1 MGSILLTLPN
11 GEELLLPKYGCE
23 ILKAEQTRQLL
34 GADVIVVTV
43 SSDDP
48 LELPI
53 GTRLVFGGDE
63 YVLNL
68 VSKLEKRG
76 QYNYTYDF
84 LFEATFY
91 DLIRA
96 VFLDV
101 DATGNYFGSE
111 FDLIG
116 DLGFYAGVLVNAANN
131 QFGNGKW
138 VLGDIA
144 ESETK
149 TLSFSNVSTLEALQ
163 YICNEFQVEFTVNRL
178 PNGARRLNIKK
189 IGSMVNIPFE
199 YGKGY
204 GAKVLT
210 RSAVSDTRI
219 VNRVYPYG
227 SNENLPAG
235 YRGNSPTLRI
245 GPAKADFI
253 DNDESIEAFGV
264 HSVSKVF
271 DNIKPER
278 IGTVST
284 TGLTA
289 LEFVDDTMDFDLSEK
304 VGENT
309 TYLIPDRTVK
319 ITFQTGGLAGKQ
331 FELESYTHAEKK
343 FKLIPFTDSAGLVT
357 PGPEPFVIH
366 TGDKYVMSDI
376 YMPMSYVE
384 AAEAKLRT
392 EAQIYLDANRLPQV
406 TYALEADEDYIRGL
420 IGDSETQMFG
430 LGDSIPVKDEE
441 LDFDKYIRIIG
452 ITRDVLRPTRYIF
465 DLADSY
471 DVNYIRR
478 ADQVAQEVKTIIR
491 RNDLRNPIRAR
502 ANYRTQQELLG
513 MIFDTEGNYFTEKIK
528 PGSIE
533 TLMLS
538 VGAKSQQ
545 FILNLVM
552 EPNYAGQTNAVLIN
566 AGSLVHY
573 TIEPII
579 RTWYIPE
586 ATVAL
591 GTDEAYYIYA
601 RCNRNTEDATILF
614 ETAQIKVDQEGGYYH
629 FLLGVLHSVDPTLLV
644 RFISLTYGSTT
655 INGRFIKTGIIMSG
669 DGRVWFDL
677 DAGEI
682 GGRITFRTAEGED
695 KELADFFQ
703 EQKDFADLVTEQ
715 LGSNDGVIETWFY
728 DGVPTLNNQPAI
740 NWNTIPLKD
749 DHLNDLYYDQISGKS
764 YRFVKNGLNYSWTL
778 IVNSDLEAALALAA
792 QAKDTADGKRRVFV
806 ATPFPPYDIGDLWS
820 NGTDLMICIVSKA
833 SGPFVSSDWDLATNY
848 DNTKTTI
855 DGGVVTSGR
864 IQLVGEDGQIKAGIT
879 GGGTNDSA
887 IRFWAG
893 ASYANRDVAP
903 FRVNQGG
910 EVFAR
915 RRIEVMNA
923 SNIGQAGICGALVA
937 GDGEVRI
944 WAGTNYA
951 GRNTAPFR
959 VFANGEM
966 ISTAGKIGN
975 WTIDPNGISNDSGTA
990 YIVFRTTTNAD
1001 RNEVMIG
1008 TNVFPATSGAK
1019 SVAVFRTT
1027 EPNATG
1033 ENYAGVFYAKNG
1045 LLNWALYAFD
1055 GISFL
1060 GQTLINGK
1068 KSFISNLTN
1077 QFVTL
1082 DPTMYDLISV
1092 YPISGSCYVEFTP
1105 PGSGRRFIIGE
1116 GKEISIINRNDD
1128 FSNFYLK
1135 DIIINN
1141 GTFIIEGGKCV
1152 TIVYSVGNWYVKSEF
1167 NNNF

>member
-1 MGSILLTLPN
+1 MASILLTLPN
-11 GEELLLPKYGCE
+11 GDDLLLPRYGTE

-34 GADVIVVTV
+34 GADVIIITV

-53 GTRLVFGGDE
+53 GTRFVFGGDE

-68 VSKLEKRG
+68 VSKLDKKG
-76 QYNYTYDF
+76 QYDYTYDF

-111 FDLIG
+111 FSLIG
-116 DLGFYAGVLVNAANN
+116 DLAHFTGVIINAANN

-138 VLGDIA
+138 ILGDIA
-144 ESETK
+144 DSETK
-149 TLSFSNVSTLEALQ
+149 TLTFSNVSTLEALQ
-163 YICNEFQVEFTVNRL
+163 YICDQFEVEFSVDRL
-178 PNGARRLNIKK
+178 PNGVRRLNVKK

-199 YGKGY
+199 YGQGY
-204 GAKVLT
+204 GAKNLT

-227 SNENLPAG
+227 SNENLPSG

-245 GPAKADFI
+245 GPAKADFL
-253 DNDESIEAFGV
+253 DNEESIEKFGV
-264 HSVSKVF
+264 HSISKNF
-271 DNIKPER
+271 DDIKPER
-278 IGTVST
+278 VGVVSSL
-284 TGLTA
+284 GA
-289 LEFVDDTMDFDLSEK
+289 DEFEFFDDSMDFDLAEK
-304 VGENT
+304 IGENT
-309 TYLIPDRTVK
+309 TYLIPERTAK

-331 FELESYTHAEKK
+331 FELESYTHADKK
-343 FKLIPFTDSAGLVT
+343 FRLTPFTDNAGLVT
-357 PGPEPFVIH
+357 PGPEPFVVH
-366 TGDKYVMSDI
+366 TGDKYVISDI
-376 YMPMSYVE
+376 YMPQSYVT

-392 EAQIYLDANRLPQV
+392 EAQIYLDANALPQV
-406 TYALEADEDYIRGL
+406 TYQLTIDEQYIQGI
-420 IGDSETQMFG
+420 IGDSESQPFKV
-430 LGDSIPVKDEE
+430 GDSIPVKDVE

-452 ITRDVLRPTRYIF
+452 ITRNVLDPTQYIV

-478 ADQVAQEVKTIIR
+478 ADQIAQQVKTIIR
-491 RNDLRNPIRAR
+491 MNDLRNPHRAR

-513 MIFDTEGNYFTEKIK
+513 MVFDTEGNYFTEKIK

-552 EPNYAGQTNAVLIN
+552 EPNFAGQTNTVLIN
-566 AGSLVHY
+566 QGTLVHY
-573 TIEPII
+573 TIETAI

-601 RCNRNTEDATILF
+601 RCNKNTEDATILF
-614 ETAQIKVDQEGGYYH
+614 ETAQIKVDQDGGYYH
-629 FLLGVLHSVDPTLLV
+629 FLLGVLHSVDPILMV

-655 INGRFIKTGIIMSG
+655 INGRFIKTGMIISG
-669 DGRVWFDL
+669 DGRVWIDL

-695 KELADFFQ
+695 KAIADFFQ
-703 EQKDFADLVTEQ
+703 EQRDFVDLVTEK
-715 LGSNDGVIETWFY
+715 LGENDGVIETWFY
-728 DGVPTLNNQPAI
+728 EGAPTLNNQPAI
-740 NWNTIPLKD
+740 NWTTIPVRD
-749 DHLNDLYYDQISGKS
+749 DHLNDTYTDTISGKS
-764 YRFVKNGLNYSWTL
+764 YRWVKNGMVYSWAM

-806 ATPFPPYDIGDLWS
+806 TTPFPPYDVGDLWS

-833 SGPFVSSDWDLATNY
+833 SGAWVSSDWDLATNY

-879 GGGTNDSA
+879 GGGNSDSA
-887 IRFWAG
+887 VRFWAG
-893 ASYANRDVAP
+893 NSFANKDVAP

-923 SNIGQAGICGALVA
+923 SNVGQAGICGALVA
-937 GDGEVRI
+937 GDGEVRM
-944 WAGTNYA
+944 WAGSDYA

-959 VFANGEM
+959 VMANGQM
-966 ISTAGKIGN
+966 ISTSGKIGN
-975 WTIDPNGISNDSGTA
+975 WTISPNGLTNDSGTA
-990 YIVFRTTTNAD
+990 YIIFRTTTAAE

-1008 TNVFPATSGAK
+1008 TNVFPATSGSA
-1019 SVAVFRTT
+1019 SVAVFRATA
-1027 EPNATG
+1027 PNPSG

-1068 KSFISNLTN
+1068 KHFAANMAN
-1077 QFVTL
+1077 QFVSL
-1082 DPTMYDLISV
+1082 DPTLYDLITV
-1092 YPISGSCYVEFTP
+1092 YPTSGSCYVEFLP
-1105 PGSGRRFIIGE
+1105 EASRRFVIGE
-1116 GKEISIINRNDD
+1116 GKEICIINRNDN
-1128 FSNFYLK
+1128 FSDFYLK
-1135 DIIINN
+1135 NIIINN
-1141 GTFIIEGGKCV
+1141 GTFVVAGGKCV
-1152 TIVYSVGNWYVKSEF
+1152 TIFYSLGNWYVKSEF
-1167 NNNF
+1167 DNNF

>member
-1 MGSILLTLPN
+1 MASILLTLPD
-11 GEELLLPKYGCE
+11 GSELLLPRSDCA
-23 ILKAEQTRQLL
+23 IVQAEQTKQLL
-34 GADVIVVTV
+34 GYDVIQITI
-43 SSDDP
+43 SSDNAI
-48 LELPI
+48 ELPI
-53 GTRLVFGGDE
+53 GTIFVFGGEE
-63 YVLNL
+63 YTLNL
-68 VSKLEKRG
+68 VSKVHKKSSFD
-76 QYNYTYDF
+76 YVYDL

-96 VFLDV
+96 PFLDV

-111 FDLIG
+111 FDLMG
-116 DLGFYAGVLVNAANN
+116 DLSHYAGVVVNAANL

-138 VLGDIA
+138 ILGDVA
-144 ESETK
+144 DSETK
-149 TLSFSNVSTLEALQ
+149 PLSFSNVSTLEALQ
-163 YICNEFQVEFTVNRL
+163 YICNEFEVEFYVDQL
-178 PNGARRLNIKK
+178 PSNVRRINIKK
-189 IGSMVNIPFE
+189 IGSLVNIPFE

-204 GAKVLT
+204 GAKSLM
-210 RSAVSDTRI
+210 RSAVSDSRI
-219 VNRVYPYG
+219 VNKVYPYG

-235 YRGNSPTLRI
+235 YRGNSPNLRI
-245 GPAKADFI
+245 GNPGNDFLT
-253 DNDESIEAFGV
+253 NEESIESFGI
-264 HSVSKVF
+264 HGTTKTF
-271 DNIKPER
+271 DHIKPER
-278 IGTVST
+278 IGSITELT
-284 TGLTA
+284 TDPY
-289 LEFVDDTMDFDLSEK
+289 EFIDDTMDFNLTEK
-304 VGENT
+304 IGENT
-309 TYLIPDRTVK
+309 TYLIADRSAK

-331 FELESYTHAEKK
+331 FELSAYDHATKK
-343 FKLIPFTDSAGLVT
+343 FKLIPFTDNAGLVT
-357 PGPEPFVIH
+357 PGPEPFVLH
-366 TGDKYVMSDI
+366 FGDKYVISDI
-376 YMPMSYVE
+376 YMPETYVT

-392 EAQIYLDANRLPQV
+392 EAQIYLDANKYPMV
-406 TYALEADEDYIRGL
+406 TYSLEVDEDYIRDL
-420 IGDSETQMFG
+420 IGNTETQLFKV
-430 LGDSIPVKDEE
+430 GDSIPVKDEE
-441 LDFDKYIRIIG
+441 LGFEKYIRI
-452 ITRDVLRPTRYIF
+452 TQLVRDVLDPSKYTIQ
-465 DLADSY
+465 LADSY

-478 ADQVAQEVKTIIR
+478 ADQVRQEVKTIIR

-513 MIFDTEGNYFTEKIK
+513 MIFDADGYFTDKIK

-566 AGSLVHY
+566 QGSLVHY
-573 TIEPII
+573 TIEPTI

-655 INGRFIKTGIIMSG
+655 INGRFIKTGVIMSG
-669 DGRVWFDL
+669 DERVWFDL

-695 KELADFFQ
+695 KAVADIYQ
-703 EQKDFADLVTEQ
+703 EQREFVDLVTER
-715 LGSNDGVIETWFY
+715 LGENDGVIETWFY
-728 DGVPTLNNQPAI
+728 DGVPTLSNQPAI
-740 NWNTIPLKD
+740 NWTTIPVKD
-749 DHLNDLYYDQISGKS
+749 EHLNDLYYDQITGKS
-764 YRFVKNGLNYSWTL
+764 YRFVKNGGVYSWSL
-778 IVNSDLEAALALAA
+778 VVNSDLEAALALAA

-806 ATPFPPYDIGDLWS
+806 TTPFPPYDVGDLWS
-820 NGTDLMICIVSKA
+820 NGTDLMICIVAKA
-833 SGPFVSSDWDLATNY
+833 SGPWVSSDWDLATNY

-879 GGGTNDSA
+879 GGGTNDAA

-893 ASYANRDVAP
+893 TSFANRDVAP

-910 EVFAR
+910 EVSAR
-915 RRIEVMNA
+915 RRIEVMNE
-923 SNIGQAGICGALVA
+923 SNVGQAGICGADTA
-937 GDGEVRI
+937 GDGEVRM
-944 WAGTNYA
+944 WAGSNYS

-959 VFANGEM
+959 VLSNGEM
-966 ISTAGKIGN
+966 ISTAGRIGSWKI
-975 WTIDPNGISNDSGTA
+975 DANGITNDSGTA
-990 YIVFRTTTNAD
+990 YIIFRSSLAAD

-1008 TNVFPATSGAK
+1008 TNVFPATSGAA

-1027 EPNATG
+1027 AANAG

-1045 LLNWALYAFD
+1045 SLNWALYAFD

-1068 KSFISNLTN
+1068 KHYAANMAN
-1077 QFVTL
+1077 QFVSL
-1082 DPTMYDLISV
+1082 DPTMYDMISV
-1092 YPISGSCYVEFTP
+1092 YPTSGTCYVEFLAA
-1105 PGSGRRFIIGE
+1105 GSRRFLIGE
-1116 GKEISIINRNDD
+1116 GKEIVIINRNDA

-1135 DIIINN
+1135 NIVI
-1141 GTFIIEGGKCV
+1141 GFPEFYLLGGKVV
-1152 TIVYSVGNWYVKSEF
+1152 TIIYSQGNWYVKSERDNDF
-1167 NNNF
+1167 